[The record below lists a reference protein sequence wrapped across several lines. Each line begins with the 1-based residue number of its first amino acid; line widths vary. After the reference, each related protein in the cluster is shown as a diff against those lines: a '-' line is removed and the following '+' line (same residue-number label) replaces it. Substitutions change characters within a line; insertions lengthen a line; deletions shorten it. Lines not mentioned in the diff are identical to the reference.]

1 MEEKEILKNGK
12 FQARVEA
19 LASTINLVK
28 VEYLVAGYD
37 EVVEGFVKNVY
48 NKHGVDY
55 LLLSGGKEI
64 EIEKIKS
71 VDSSKSTLINQSLE
85 E

>member
-1 MEEKEILKNGK
+1 MNGK
-12 FQARVEA
+12 FQARIEA
-19 LASTINLVK
+19 LASKINLVK
-28 VEYLVAGYD
+28 VEYLVAGNG
-37 EVVEGFVKNVY
+37 EVAEGFVKNVY

-55 LLLSGGKEI
+55 LLLSGGEEI

-71 VDSSKSTLINQSLE
+71 VDSAKVTLINQSLE